1 MLITLYQSTNYLFA
15 LICLRIDQTD
25 SVCLREDYEFK
36 NYRENVQAGMR
47 WAQVGHA
54 MTEAELFLFVGA
66 AAVVVAC
73 ALYAGLYN
81 GVLRYL
87 NMIPEIESNI
97 GVLWRKREDLIG
109 KLQGIVDSYG
119 LHESGVAVGVSGQ
132 LGGSTATA
140 SPSLTARLTS
150 LRMAFPELKADGL
163 YSTLMEQLASVE
175 TELSSRREQYNSVV
189 RAYNTAISEFPSNL
203 LLRPFAFKA
212 KPFWVEQGTA
222 SAQIPLPPSHL
233 LNAKP

>member
-1 MLITLYQSTNYLFA
+1 MTNTQLLWFG
-15 LICLRIDQTD
+15 
-25 SVCLREDYEFK
+25 V
-36 NYRENVQAGMR
+36 
-47 WAQVGHA
+47 
-54 MTEAELFLFVGA
+54 A

-73 ALYAGLYN
+73 VLYAGLYN

-119 LHESGVAVGVSGQ
+119 LHESAIAMGVSEH
-132 LGGSTATA
+132 LGGS
-140 SPSLTARLTS
+140 SVSVPPSLTARLTT

-163 YSTLMEQLASVE
+163 YGNLMEQLASVE
-175 TELSSRREQYNSVV
+175 TDLSSRREQYNSVV

-203 LLRPFAFKA
+203 LLRPFAFNA
-212 KPFWVEQGTA
+212 KPFLVEQGA
-222 SAQIPLPPSHL
+222 VSAQIPLPLSNSSNPRT
-233 LNAKP
+233 

>member
-1 MLITLYQSTNYLFA
+1 
-15 LICLRIDQTD
+15 
-25 SVCLREDYEFK
+25 
-36 NYRENVQAGMR
+36 
-47 WAQVGHA
+47 
-54 MTEAELFLFVGA
+54 MTETELFWLVA
-66 AAVVVAC
+66 AAVIVVAC
-73 ALYAGLYN
+73 VLYAGLYN

-119 LHESGVAVGVSGQ
+119 LHESGVAVGVSEH
-132 LGGSTATA
+132 LGGSSTTAL
-140 SPSLTARLTS
+140 PSLTARLTT

-163 YSTLMEQLASVE
+163 YSNLMEQLASVE

-203 LLRPFAFKA
+203 LLRPFAFET
-212 KPFWVEQGTA
+212 KPFWVEQGVANT
-222 SAQIPLPPSHL
+222 QIPLPHSYE
-233 LNAKP
+233 LNTKA